1 MNITESEMLEFLKK
15 YMTAASSRVFAN
27 VADMI
32 HPGALFRFA
41 EGDFSGIDN
50 IQRAFEA
57 AWVDTAVVVDENYSI
72 MDVRVVMSDSQ
83 SAVVAYSFNWSG
95 VENGRPFRITG
106 RATNVIVRNGE
117 KLQCIYE
124 HLSR

>member
-1 MNITESEMLEFLKK
+1 MSITEAEILEFLKK
-15 YMTAASSRVFAN
+15 YMAAANSRIFAN

-32 HPGALFRFA
+32 HPQALFRFA

-50 IQRAFEA
+50 IQKAFEG
-57 AWVDTAVVVDENYSI
+57 AWVDSVVDETYSLV
-72 MDVRVVMSDSQ
+72 DVRIVTSDAH
-83 SAVVAYSFNWSG
+83 SAVVAYSFSWSG

-106 RATNVIVRNGE
+106 RATNVIVRNGG
-117 KLQCIYE
+117 KIQCIYE

>member
-1 MNITESEMLEFLKK
+1 MNITEPEILEFLKE
-15 YMTAASSRVFAN
+15 YMTAASSRIFAN

-50 IQRAFEA
+50 IRQAFES
-57 AWVDTAVVVDENYSI
+57 AWVYTVIDEKYSFTDAHVVT
-72 MDVRVVMSDSQ
+72 SDSR

-95 VENGRPFRITG
+95 VENGRPFRING
-106 RATNVIVRNGE
+106 RATNVLVRNGDR
-117 KLQCIYE
+117 LQCIYE